1 MSWRIVV
8 ISKRCK
14 LDLKM
19 GYMVVRSEETKRIYL
34 DEISMVII
42 ENIAVSITGCLLA
55 ELNERKI
62 KVILC
67 DEKRNP
73 ASELVSLYGSHD
85 CSLKI
90 KKQIGWTSDI
100 KASVWTEIVS
110 EKIRNQSLLLREVN
124 QSNAAEM
131 LNGYIK
137 EIKFND
143 ATNREGHAAKVYFNA
158 LFGMNFNRN
167 ADNAINAALNYGY
180 SIILSAV
187 NREVVSNGYLTQLG
201 LFHDNMFNQFNLS
214 CDIMEPLRI
223 LMDRLVYHE
232 NFTMFNS
239 DEKHKVVN
247 ILNETI
253 YIDDSKYTFLNAIK
267 IYCKSIFDA
276 LNDNDTS
283 LIQFY
288 RYEL

>member
-201 LFHDNMFNQFNLS
+201 LFHDNMFNQFNLAS
-214 CDIMEPLRI
+214 DFMEPFRP
-223 LMDRLVYHE
+223 LVDE
-232 NFTMFNS
+232 MVVELKPNCFEK
-239 DEKHKVVN
+239 DEKHRMLGLLNKEVEIAGKRE
-247 ILNETI
+247 ILG
-253 YIDDSKYTFLNAIK
+253 NAIK
-267 IYCKSIFDA
+267 IYCRSVFDA
-276 LNDNDTS
+276 LNDRDIS
-283 LIQFY
+283 QIRFY
-288 RYEL
+288 FNEL

>member
-143 ATNREGHAAKVYFNA
+143 ATNREGHAAKVYFC
-158 LFGMNFNRN
+158 LLYTSPSPR
-167 ADNAINAALNYGY
+167 
-180 SIILSAV
+180 
-187 NREVVSNGYLTQLG
+187 
-201 LFHDNMFNQFNLS
+201 
-214 CDIMEPLRI
+214 
-223 LMDRLVYHE
+223 DRG
-232 NFTMFNS
+232 
-239 DEKHKVVN
+239 
-247 ILNETI
+247 
-253 YIDDSKYTFLNAIK
+253 
-267 IYCKSIFDA
+267 
-276 LNDNDTS
+276 
-283 LIQFY
+283 
-288 RYEL
+288 

>member
-1 MSWRIVV
+1 
-8 ISKRCK
+8 
-14 LDLKM
+14 M

-55 ELNERKI
+55 ELNARKI

-110 EKIRNQSLLLREVN
+110 EKIRNQSLLLREVR
-124 QSNAAEM
+124 SINAAEM

-223 LMDRLVYHE
+223 LIDRLVYHE
-232 NFTMFNS
+232 NFAMFNS

-253 YIDDSKYTFLNAIK
+253 YIDGSKYTFLNAII

>member
-247 ILNETI
+247 ILNETR
-253 YIDDSKYTFLNAIK
+253 YIDCSKYTFLNAIK

>member
-187 NREVVSNGYLTQLG
+187 NREVVSNGYLTQL
-201 LFHDNMFNQFNLS
+201 L
-214 CDIMEPLRI
+214 
-223 LMDRLVYHE
+223 
-232 NFTMFNS
+232 
-239 DEKHKVVN
+239 
-247 ILNETI
+247 
-253 YIDDSKYTFLNAIK
+253 
-267 IYCKSIFDA
+267 
-276 LNDNDTS
+276 S
-283 LIQFY
+283 LIHI
-288 RYEL
+288 

>member
-253 YIDDSKYTFLNAIK
+253 YIDGSKYTFLNAIK

>member
-214 CDIMEPLRI
+214 CDIMESLRI

-253 YIDDSKYTFLNAIK
+253 YIDGSKYTFLNAIK

-283 LIQFY
+283 LIQSY

>member
-143 ATNREGHAAKVYFNA
+143 ATNREGQAAKVYFNA

-253 YIDDSKYTFLNAIK
+253 YIDGSKYTFLNAIK

>member
-143 ATNREGHAAKVYFNA
+143 ATNREGHDAKVYFNA

-253 YIDDSKYTFLNAIK
+253 YIDGSMYTFLNAIK